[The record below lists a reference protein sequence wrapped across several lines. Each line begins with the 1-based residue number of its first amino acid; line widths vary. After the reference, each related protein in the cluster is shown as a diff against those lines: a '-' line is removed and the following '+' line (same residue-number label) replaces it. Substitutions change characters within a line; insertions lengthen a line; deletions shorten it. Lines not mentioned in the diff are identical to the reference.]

1 MQLRTT
7 DDGSRTLFDP
17 ASGET
22 YHSMRG
28 AKTEAEHVFLRGSGV
43 QLRLEQRLPTRVLEV
58 GFGAGLNFLVTAA
71 SARSRGAPLEYVG
84 LDLRLPRS
92 ASLRSLRYGPAVAD
106 PDLGDALVTWAE
118 GLQDVGTGGTHAF
131 RLGDVRLELI
141 LVDAATAPLPTA
153 CQAVYHDAFSP
164 NVEPLLWT
172 EAFLTDLY
180 RAMAPAGVLA
190 TYSVN
195 GALRRRLAA
204 IGFEVRKVAGPEGGK
219 RECLVARKPASG
231 QACER
236 ATPR

>member
-28 AKTEAEHVFLRGSGV
+28 ARTEAEHVFLRGSGV

-84 LDLRLPRS
+84 LDLRLPR
-92 ASLRSLRYGPAVAD
+92 AALLRSLRYGPAVAD
-106 PDLGDALVTWAE
+106 PVLGDALVTWAD
-118 GLQDVGTGGTHAF
+118 GLQAVGTGGTHAF
-131 RLGDVRLELI
+131 RLGDVRLELV
-141 LVDAATAPLPTA
+141 LGDATTAPLPTT

-164 NVEPLLWT
+164 NAEPLLWT
-172 EAFLTDLY
+172 ETFLTDLY
-180 RAMAPAGVLA
+180 RALAPAGVLA

-204 IGFEVRKVAGPEGGK
+204 IGFEVTKVAGPVGGK
-219 RECLVARKPASG
+219 RECLVARKADTGAASD
-231 QACER
+231 R